1 MTDKPIYEKLESE
14 TQKAYEAFCV
24 YRDMGISRSLE
35 RVIQE
40 GGRSSTIVQKWSSLH
55 NWVERVNAYDLV
67 QEAIARQ
74 ILEEENR
81 EAYRQK
87 LRKYRQENEDIGNAF
102 RATGVAMLKEV
113 REFAK
118 NLKASDI
125 KVNNIANVVRSIE
138 TCMTMGDRFLSE
150 SLGVEK
156 LLQQMAEDEKE

>member
-1 MTDKPIYEKLESE
+1 MSDKPIYEKLESE
-14 TQKAYEAFCV
+14 TQKAYEAFCT
-24 YRDMGISRSLE
+24 YRDMGSSRSTARVMQE
-35 RVIQE
+35 HGKSKAVIQ
-40 GGRSSTIVQKWSSLH
+40 GWCNDH
-55 NWVERVNAYDLV
+55 NWVKRVEAYDLE

-156 LLQQMAEDEKE
+156 LLQQMKEDEKE